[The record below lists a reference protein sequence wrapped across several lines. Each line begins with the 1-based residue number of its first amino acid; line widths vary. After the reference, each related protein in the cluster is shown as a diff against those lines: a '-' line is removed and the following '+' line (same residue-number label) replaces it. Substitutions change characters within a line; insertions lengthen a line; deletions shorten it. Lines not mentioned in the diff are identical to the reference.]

1 MRNKIPLLALIV
13 IVWGMM
19 GIISP
24 VSATV
29 PEEDFFPLF
38 EGFSNNR
45 IGTIT
50 IDRAGACYT
59 VVADV
64 CEQNGTL
71 YYEIIAHHPSGDPS
85 TISWGLIKANQK
97 GLLRC
102 NETFDSI
109 TSAWIQAWGLKGAV
123 YSVRPLKI
131 V

>member
-1 MRNKIPLLALIV
+1 MMRNKIPLLALIV

-24 VSATV
+24 VAATAS
-29 PEEDFFPLF
+29 EEDFFPLF

-64 CEQNGTL
+64 SEQNGTL
-71 YYEIIAHHPSGDPS
+71 YYEIIAHHPSGDPT
-85 TISWGLIKANQK
+85 TISWGLIKVNQK

-102 NETFDSI
+102 NETFDSL
-109 TSAWIQAWGLKGAV
+109 TSAWIQTWGHKGTI
-123 YSVRPLKI
+123 YSIRPL
-131 V
+131 